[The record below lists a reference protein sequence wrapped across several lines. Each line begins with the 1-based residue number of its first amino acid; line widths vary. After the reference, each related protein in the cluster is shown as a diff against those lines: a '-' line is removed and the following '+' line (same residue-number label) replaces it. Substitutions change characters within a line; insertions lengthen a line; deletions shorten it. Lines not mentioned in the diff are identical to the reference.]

1 MNYNTFNPRLYN
13 LADNDQRR
21 KTKMIKKWSKALA
34 LILACSMA
42 LSLAA
47 CGDAG
52 SQPAETAAPEAESA
66 VETAAAEEAA
76 EGEETEG
83 AEGAE
88 AADAADQLAADYY
101 AENFDAD
108 TWTDESDALYPEVLG
123 EFEEVYR
130 TALEAENLS
139 ERYALMA
146 VAEAKPL
153 ESAVMIP
160 LSTRGGRY
168 TISRVVPYSG
178 NTTLWGNDADRQHY
192 IMVTTEPI
200 VPADRDEMKAK
211 WSELRGT
218 GTYRQWAKEFLEGK
232 GYELKDNYNYIYT
245 ADPTTWDVLATSRQA
260 DSEPIVQTYDGL
272 VEYDSEQELQPALAT
287 EYSVS
292 DDGLTYTFKIREG
305 VSWVDSQGRKV
316 ADVKADDFVAG
327 MQHMMDAMGGL
338 EYLVGPDGCSI
349 QGAQAYIDQETQDFS
364 TVGVKA
370 VDDYTL
376 EYTLDAPCS
385 FFTTMLS
392 YGVFAPMSRAYYESQ
407 GGKFGQDFTAD
418 DPSYLYGTDPDHIA
432 YCGPYLVTN
441 ATEKN
446 TIVFKKNESYWNAD
460 NVELNTITWLFND
473 GTEATKQY
481 TDTMAGTV
489 DGAGLNDA
497 CITAAKADGNFD
509 KYAYVSST
517 DATSFMGFFNLNR
530 KAFAN
535 ANDNTVAVSEQTV
548 ADAERTHAAM
558 QNLHFRRAL
567 LTSLDRASYN
577 AQQEG
582 EDLKYNSLRNSY
594 TPGTFVSLP
603 DEISIDIN
611 GTATT
616 FPAGTFFGEIVQ
628 AQIDADGLPV
638 KVWDP
643 EGDGGVGSSDGF
655 DGWYNKEFAAS
666 EIAAA
671 VEELAA
677 EGVTVS
683 AEEPIIV
690 DLSYF
695 SGSEIY
701 TNKANVFKQ
710 SLEEALGGNV
720 VVNLVKCESEE
731 DWLYSGYYTNVGYEQ
746 NCDISDVSG
755 WGPDYGDPQTYL
767 STMLPNYS
775 GYMTKTLGLY

>member
-1 MNYNTFNPRLYN
+1 MI
-13 LADNDQRR
+13 
-21 KTKMIKKWSKALA
+21 KGGMKMIRTMSKALA

-42 LSLAA
+42 FSLAA
-47 CGDAG
+47 CGDSG
-52 SQPAETAAPEAESA
+52 SQAAETTAAAG
-66 VETAAAEEAA
+66 ETAAAEESAA
-76 EGEETEG
+76 GEEGEEASAG
-83 AEGAE
+83 AEEAE
-88 AADAADQLAADYY
+88 APVDGTQTAAEYFAA
-101 AENFDAD
+101 NFNPD
-108 TWTDESDALYPEVLG
+108 TWTDESDAIYPEVLG
-123 EFEEVYR
+123 EFEEEYR
-130 TALEAENLS
+130 QALEAENLS

-146 VAEAKPL
+146 VAEAKLL

-178 NTTLWGNDADRQHY
+178 NTTLWGNDSDRQHY

-200 VPADRDEMKAK
+200 TPADRDEMKAK
-211 WSELRGT
+211 WAELKGT
-218 GTYRQWAKEFLEGK
+218 GTYRDWAKEFLAGK

-245 ADPTTWDVLATSRQA
+245 ADPTTWDVLATSQQA

-272 VEYDSEQELQPALAT
+272 VEYDSEQQLQPALAESYT
-287 EYSVS
+287 VS
-292 DDGLTYTFKIREG
+292 EDGLTYTFKIREG
-305 VSWVDSQGRKV
+305 AVWVDSQGRKV
-316 ADVKADDFVAG
+316 ADVVADDFVAG

-338 EYLVGPDGCSI
+338 EYLVGPEGANI
-349 QGAQAYIDQETQDFS
+349 KGAQAYIDQETQDFA

-370 VDDYTL
+370 VDDHTL
-376 EYTLDAPCS
+376 EYTLEAPCS

-407 GGKFGQDFTAD
+407 GGKFGQDFSAD
-418 DPSYLYGTDPDHIA
+418 DPNYQYGADPDHIA

-446 TIVFKKNESYWNAD
+446 TIVFKKNDSYWNAD
-460 NVELNTITWLFND
+460 NMELNTITWLYND

-497 CITAAKADGNFD
+497 CITAAKSDGNFD
-509 KYAYVSST
+509 KYAYISAT
-517 DATSFMGFFNLNR
+517 DATSYMGFFNINR

-535 ANDNTVAVSEQTV
+535 SNDNTVAVSEQTV

-558 QNLHFRRAL
+558 MNLHFRRAL

-577 AQQEG
+577 AQSEG
-582 EDLKYNSLRNSY
+582 EDLKLNSLRNSY

-603 DEISIDIN
+603 EDVSVDIN

-616 FPAGTFFGEIVQ
+616 FAAGTFFGEIVQ

-655 DGWYNKEFAAS
+655 DGWYNKEYAAS

-671 VEELAA
+671 AEELAA
-677 EGVTVS
+677 DGVTVS
-683 AEEPIIV
+683 AEEPIQI
-690 DLSYF
+690 DLPYF

-701 TNKANVFKQ
+701 TNRANVFKQ
-710 SLEEALGGNV
+710 SLEDALGGMV
-720 VVNLVKCESEE
+720 QVNLIKCESQD
-731 DWLYSGYYTNVGYEQ
+731 DWLYSGYYTSAGYEQ
-746 NCDISDVSG
+746 NCDVSDVSG